1 MDTISKIRVKGVD
14 YPIEDENAGGLEF
27 LGRYTLEWSEGNDY
41 IGDWYVSADY
51 NNPDLSR
58 ATHPFPE
65 EFWSIFEQ
73 SVFMKSTEEKR
84 DPYYEGKD
92 TSRYYF
98 STDFLVE
105 EIDDYGSLDRELE
118 YGKIYIANSYWDTPS
133 GADASPEFP
142 RYFLVATEQTI
153 RDLYQKYIYSNHNVI
168 IYDFYK

>member
-27 LGRYTLEWSEGNDY
+27 LGRYTLPWSEGNDY
-41 IGDWYVSADY
+41 IGDWELSPDF
-51 NNPDLSR
+51 NNSELIR
-58 ATHPFPE
+58 ANHPFPE

-73 SVFMKSTEEKR
+73 SVFIKSTEEKL

-105 EIDDYGSLDRELE
+105 EIDDYGSLAGELE
-118 YGKIYIANSYWDTPS
+118 DGIIYIANSFADTPN
-133 GADASPEFP
+133 GAESYPELP
-142 RYFLVATEQTI
+142 RYFLVATEKTI
-153 RDLYQKYIYSNHNVI
+153 RDLYQKYSYSAHNVI